1 MTEGLA
7 VGLALLALDFGRMLL
22 PTVSLGRSYELPE
35 VTGTPSDRRGP
46 IPATKAVSPDR
57 RDSPQTDAQALLRVG
72 VGEPVPRRPALDL
85 EQHRLDHEPP
95 AVRQRGATDRSPA
108 RHRQIR
114 RGRNR

>member
-7 VGLALLALDFGRMLL
+7 VGLALLVRNLGLMLL
-22 PTVSLGRSYELPE
+22 PTVDLGRNYELPE
-35 VTGTPSDRRGP
+35 ATGTPSDRRDP
-46 IPATKAVSPDR
+46 IPAAKAVSLDCP
-57 RDSPQTDAQALLRVG
+57 DSPQTDAQALLRVR
-72 VGEPVPRRPALDL
+72 VGEPVPRRPALDV

-95 AVRQRGATDRSPA
+95 AVRQRGATDRPPA